1 MAETLYSSPRISPK
15 NKFEHFHKIGTEV
28 SLLTFGYIDPWKMKS
43 LPFSPPSAWKADTGG
58 WWQTLTR
65 NFTLKISFFDNS
77 PNYGRA
83 NLFTKN
89 SKIILLELISFSEQG
104 VEGFPHSVVVRSQC
118 RHCEGGHLL
127 KLMKLVVVT
136 Y

>member
-1 MAETLYSSPRISPK
+1 MANLDK
-15 NKFEHFHKIGTEV
+15 KFH
-28 SLLTFGYIDPWKMKS
+28 S
-43 LPFSPPSAWKADTGG
+43 
-58 WWQTLTR
+58 
-65 NFTLKISFFDNS
+65 KISFFDNP

-127 KLMKLVVVT
+127 KLIELLMVT
-136 Y
+136 N